1 MVEIDGSA
9 EGTPSMIGAR
19 ACASE
24 CSGGIAVGE
33 RNAPSAL
40 EDAPRA
46 GPPVLRPVN
55 GGASCHSDAR
65 RAAPVTLPTSGLD
78 SRHEAPADVPGRH
91 AAHREQNAPSAQKEK
106 PRPQRARRKTPNT
119 WDTGGQL
126 GLPEMI
132 LSPTTADA
140 AAPRDS
146 LPSTHGAPSHAGAE
160 SELLRAIYEEV
171 RGLRHEVRELQSK
184 PSNAAPLQAARAVS
198 IDTARALLGCGRSR
212 IFELLRS
219 GTLRRAPKMGKVAM
233 VSAASL
239 EALLEGLHRE
249 PVPKL
254 KRKPPAQRDA
264 GRKEKAAILK
274 LIRRA

>member
-33 RNAPSAL
+33 RNAPSAV
-40 EDAPRA
+40 EDAPPA
-46 GPPVLRPVN
+46 GPPVSRPVK
-55 GGASCHSDAR
+55 GDPPCSRDAL
-65 RAAPVTLPTSGLD
+65 RAAPVTLLTSGLD
-78 SRHEAPADVPGRH
+78 LRQEVPADVPGRH
-91 AAHREQNAPSAQKEK
+91 AAHRAQNNASALKEK
-106 PRPQRARRKTPNT
+106 PRPQRARRNTPNT
-119 WDTGGQL
+119 WDTGEQL
-126 GLPEMI
+126 GLPEML
-132 LSPTTADA
+132 LSPPTADV
-140 AAPRDS
+140 AAPKDS

-171 RGLRHEVRELQSK
+171 RGLRHDVRELQSK

-219 GTLRRAPKMGKVAM
+219 GALRRAPKMGKVAM

-264 GRKEKAAILK
+264 GRKEKDAILK
-274 LIRRA
+274 LIRQA